1 MILHILLDLV
11 KLQGNDHLKRADQY
25 ASVYSLEYGCSLGP
39 VSPHLQALLSL
50 EHLFPVNL
58 DIQESNLLE
67 NLVSGNSRFISSLNS
82 GPTSMFNE
90 TRV

>member
-11 KLQGNDHLKRADQY
+11 KLQGNDHMKRADKY

-39 VSPHLQALLSL
+39 SSPHLQALLSL
-50 EHLFPVNL
+50 KHLFPVML

-67 NLVSGNSRFISSLNS
+67 NLVSGNSLFISSL
-82 GPTSMFNE
+82 TSTHVYVE
-90 TRV
+90 